1 MQLACVLSVQH
12 IAEHRVSCQYS
23 TLLNT
28 VCPVSTLH
36 YAVHCLTPGVVLYL
50 FNYSAFND
58 VISITILAYTS
69 AVKQTGNNYIAC
81 LGLALGSGTGSGTG
95 TV

>member
-1 MQLACVLSVQH
+1 
-12 IAEHRVSCQYS
+12 
-23 TLLNT
+23 

-36 YAVHCLTPGVVLYL
+36 YAVHCLTPGLILYL
-50 FNYSAFND
+50 FNYGAFND
-58 VISITILAYTS
+58 VIGIIILAYVG
-69 AVKQTGNNYIAC
+69 AVKQTGNHYIAC